1 MTMDVRSRV
10 LALAGILQALKL
22 VRQIADT
29 GHADG
34 EGERN
39 ALDSVFRIDAASAD
53 AVYGN
58 SRSLRGGLL
67 LLRDYFTDR
76 SSDQTLPKLG
86 MSVLQIER
94 RFVADDAVAQQV
106 LDGIRALEGIA
117 ERQGSIHPDVISK
130 LGQLYADTVSHLRP
144 KVIVQGNPHYLQQAD
159 VVAEIRALL
168 LAALRSAVLWRQM
181 GGTMWD
187 FLLRI
192 QRSPAFAGPRFFLVS
207 KVLISDQAPTV
218 SATSL

>member
-10 LALAGILQALKL
+10 LALAGLLQALKL

-39 ALDSVFRIDAASAD
+39 ALDSVFRIDASSAE

-76 SSDQTLPKLG
+76 SGDQTLPKLG
-86 MSVLQIER
+86 MAVLQIER
-94 RFVADDAVAQQV
+94 RFVADESLAQQV
-106 LDGIRALEGIA
+106 LDGIRTLEDIA
-117 ERQGSIHPDVISK
+117 ERQGSIHPDVIAK
-130 LGQLYADTVSHLRP
+130 LGQLYADTISHLRP
-144 KVIVQGNPHYLQQAD
+144 KVIVQGNPHYLQQAE

-181 GGTMWD
+181 GGTLWD
-187 FLLRI
+187 FVFHRRAMMAAIEAEL
-192 QRSPAFAGPRFFLVS
+192 
-207 KVLISDQAPTV
+207 D
-218 SATSL
+218 

>member
-10 LALAGILQALKL
+10 LALAGMLQALKL

-39 ALDSVFRIDAASAD
+39 ALDSVFRIDAASAE
-53 AVYGN
+53 AVYGGN
-58 SRSLRGGLL
+58 ARSLRGGLL

-76 SSDQTLPKLG
+76 SSDQALPKLG

-94 RFVADDAVAQQV
+94 RFVADDTVARQV
-106 LDGIRALEGIA
+106 LDGIRRLEGIA

-130 LGQLYADTVSHLRP
+130 LGQLYADTISHLRP

-187 FLLRI
+187 FVLRK
-192 QRSPAFAGPRFFLVS
+192 RAMM
-207 KVLISDQAPTV
+207 QAIE
-218 SATSL
+218 AELD

>member
-76 SSDQTLPKLG
+76 SSDQALPKLG

-187 FLLRI
+187 FLLRKRAMMAAI
-192 QRSPAFAGPRFFLVS
+192 EAELG
-207 KVLISDQAPTV
+207 
-218 SATSL
+218 

>member
-10 LALAGILQALKL
+10 LALAGLLQALKL
-22 VRQIADT
+22 VRQIAET

-39 ALDSVFRIDAASAD
+39 ALDSVFRIDATSVE

-58 SRSLRGGLL
+58 ARALRVGLL
-67 LLRDYFTDR
+67 LLRDYLTDR
-76 SSDQTLPKLG
+76 SGDQALPKLG
-86 MSVLQIER
+86 MAVLQIER
-94 RFVADDAVAQQV
+94 RFVGEDAMAQQV
-106 LDGIRALEGIA
+106 LDGIRALEGIS

-130 LGQLYADTVSHLRP
+130 LGQLYADTISHLRP

-181 GGTMWD
+181 GGTLWD
-187 FLLRI
+187 FVLRKRAMLAAI
-192 QRSPAFAGPRFFLVS
+192 EAELG
-207 KVLISDQAPTV
+207 
-218 SATSL
+218 

>member
-10 LALAGILQALKL
+10 LALAGMMQALKL

-39 ALDSVFRIDAASAD
+39 ALDSVFRIDAASAE

-58 SRSLRGGLL
+58 SRAVRGGLL

-76 SSDQTLPKLG
+76 NSDQALPKLG
-86 MSVLQIER
+86 MAVLQIER
-94 RFVADDAVAQQV
+94 RFVGDEAVARQV
-106 LDGIRALEGIA
+106 LDGIRTLEGIA

-187 FLLRI
+187 FVLRKRAMMAAI
-192 QRSPAFAGPRFFLVS
+192 ETEL
-207 KVLISDQAPTV
+207 D
-218 SATSL
+218 

>member
-10 LALAGILQALKL
+10 LALAGMLQALKL

-39 ALDSVFRIDAASAD
+39 ALDSVFRIDAASAE
-53 AVYGN
+53 AVYGGN
-58 SRSLRGGLL
+58 ARSLRGGLL
-67 LLRDYFTDR
+67 LIRDYFTDR
-76 SSDQTLPKLG
+76 SSDQALPKLG

-94 RFVADDAVAQQV
+94 RFVADDTVARQV
-106 LDGIRALEGIA
+106 LDGIRRLEGIA

-130 LGQLYADTVSHLRP
+130 LGQLYADTISHLRP

-187 FLLRI
+187 FVLRK
-192 QRSPAFAGPRFFLVS
+192 RAMM
-207 KVLISDQAPTV
+207 QAIE
-218 SATSL
+218 AELD

>member
-1 MTMDVRSRV
+1 MIMDMRSRV
-10 LALAGILQALKL
+10 LALAGLLQALKL

-34 EGERN
+34 EGERH
-39 ALDSVFRIDAASAD
+39 ALDSVFRIDAASAE

-58 SRSLRGGLL
+58 ARSLRGGLL
-67 LLRDYFTDR
+67 LLRDYLTDR
-76 SSDQTLPKLG
+76 NGDQGLPKLG

-94 RFVADDAVAQQV
+94 RFVADDALAQQV
-106 LDGIRALEGIA
+106 LEGIRALEGMA

-130 LGQLYADTVSHLRP
+130 LGQLYADTISHLRP
-144 KVIVQGNPHYLQQAD
+144 KVIVQGNPHYLQQPE

-181 GGTMWD
+181 GGSLWD
-187 FLLRI
+187 FVLRK
-192 QRSPAFAGPRFFLVS
+192 RAMMA
-207 KVLISDQAPTV
+207 
-218 SATSL
+218 ATETELD

>member
-39 ALDSVFRIDAASAD
+39 ALDSVFRIDAASAE

-58 SRSLRGGLL
+58 SRALRGGLL

-76 SSDQTLPKLG
+76 SSDQALPKLG

-94 RFVADDAVAQQV
+94 RFVADDAVARQV
-106 LDGIRALEGIA
+106 LDGIRTLEGIA

-130 LGQLYADTVSHLRP
+130 LGQLYADTISHLRP

-187 FLLRI
+187 FVLRKRAMI
-192 QRSPAFAGPRFFLVS
+192 AAIEAELG
-207 KVLISDQAPTV
+207 
-218 SATSL
+218 